1 MRTVLGLLHLGLP
14 NKIRQISL
22 PYFIGRSFRNLIF
35 KDLDRCKTQYCQTPT
50 VDDILYEI
58 FFVNAFL
65 VLPSC
70 RGINLVKISNSHFI
84 RICGS
89 SLSGTSWLNIIFVQ
103 LLCSLSDLDAMF
115 LLTYR
120 LCLLFPSLSDFSCRC
135 PFLCSTSP
143 PHLIVA
149 SPFCLCPILSFL
161 SFHVFS
167 WRCALER
174 TLLLPS
180 LTPPLPP
187 FLFPYEYLG
196 EVIHDHF
203 S

>member
-1 MRTVLGLLHLGLP
+1 MGLLHLGLP

-89 SLSGTSWLNIIFVQ
+89 SLSGTSWLNIICF
-103 LLCSLSDLDAMF
+103 LMILARLKTSWKSSSRFCCSYF
-115 LLTYR
+115 H
-120 LCLLFPSLSDFSCRC
+120 LCLF
-135 PFLCSTSP
+135 
-143 PHLIVA
+143 
-149 SPFCLCPILSFL
+149 
-161 SFHVFS
+161 
-167 WRCALER
+167 
-174 TLLLPS
+174 TLP
-180 LTPPLPP
+180 
-187 FLFPYEYLG
+187 
-196 EVIHDHF
+196 V
-203 S
+203 